1 MCMNIWLTSLRSL
14 PPSWLFPISV
24 LCIVASCVQFAT
36 FSFQILCPRGGPEK
50 VKPPQ
55 PPAGASSSSASA
67 SPSPSESASV
77 SASAFASALGCPV
90 PRTPSPSHTSCFHFR
105 QLQLTLLNLTSFV
118 LHFHLHIQREIFRR
132 VAVGFPTL
140 AQAMT
145 HLYMDKRKM
154 SQREVNL
161 LCCNACQL
169 RRV

>member
-67 SPSPSESASV
+67 SPSPSPSESASV

-132 VAVGFPTL
+132 VAVGFSNTCTGHDTP
-140 AQAMT
+140 
-145 HLYMDKRKM
+145 LYGQKKDVPKG
-154 SQREVNL
+154 S
-161 LCCNACQL
+161 
-169 RRV
+169 